1 MCVWQLCLFPGLVFS
16 TGDTAER
23 QSVCPPG
30 ACLLVVK
37 TEGGTP
43 KKNHTGQRA
52 PESKGS
58 PEAGISD
65 VSPQSHLD
73 FRVICSNPS
82 FTSKETEATSSA

>member
-1 MCVWQLCLFPGLVFS
+1 MWQLCLFPGPVFS

-23 QSVCPPG
+23 QSACPPG
-30 ACLLVVK
+30 ACLPVVK
-37 TEGGTP
+37 TEWGTL

-58 PEAGISD
+58 PAAGISD

-73 FRVICSNPS
+73 LRVICSNPP
-82 FTSKETEATSSA
+82 FTSKETEATNSA